1 MEDPS
6 RISLAPRTLMLLWLG
21 AVLPL
26 AAGLATGGLAAAL
39 GVAFAGACPLL
50 VGARALWPA
59 RAPRWAPVYFLA
71 MFLVALFAFEFNSVV
86 FLVDTWSA
94 LLLGVFMVPVARPHA
109 I

>member
-1 MEDPS
+1 MEYSS
-6 RISLAPRTLMLLWLG
+6 RISLAPRALMLLWLG

-39 GVAFAGACPLL
+39 GAAFAAACPLL
-50 VGARALWPA
+50 VVACARLPA
-59 RAPRWAPVYFLA
+59 RAARWFSLYFLA
-71 MFLVALFAFEFNSVV
+71 IFVVALSSFEFNSVV

-94 LLLGVFMVPVARPHA
+94 LLLGMFLVPAVRPHA